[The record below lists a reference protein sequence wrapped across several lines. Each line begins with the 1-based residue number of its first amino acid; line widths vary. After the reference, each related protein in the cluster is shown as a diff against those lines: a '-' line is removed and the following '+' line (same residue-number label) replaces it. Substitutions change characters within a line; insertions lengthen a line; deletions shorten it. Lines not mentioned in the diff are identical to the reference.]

1 MRILVA
7 GTAHYPALNGQAV
20 FTENLAKGLAKR
32 GHNVLSVFP
41 SEKGYA
47 YHAQW
52 ENVQIEA
59 LRSVNLN
66 LLHGDAY
73 FSLFSSPAIQK
84 IFDKFQP
91 EIVHVQDHFPL
102 SHDVV
107 QVARR
112 NGIRIIGT
120 NHFMPEN
127 LAPYIPVL
135 SKIKPIYDWI
145 MWHWMLG
152 VYNRLDVATAQSQAS
167 ASLLRSQG
175 LRIPIF
181 PVSCGI
187 DLKRYYPNPNVDRP
201 AIRAKYGL
209 DPQRT
214 IFLFVGRV
222 DREKRLDVLLKAM
235 HLINRDDIQ
244 LVITGH
250 GAAMNTLETFA
261 KELGLGEYVHFTGFI
276 PKEELPGLLNSVDIF
291 TMPSEAE
298 LLSIA
303 SLEAMACG
311 RPMLLAN
318 AVALPE
324 LVEDGINGYLFKAG
338 DVTEAAICMTLLA
351 DQPERWAEM
360 GAASLRKARFHGF
373 ENTMRQYEM
382 VYQAVLSYEESPAA
396 IHI

>member
-20 FTENLAKGLAKR
+20 FTENLAKALAKR

-41 SEKGYA
+41 SETGYA

-59 LRSVNLN
+59 LRSLNLN
-66 LLHGDAY
+66 RLHSDAY
-73 FSLFSSPAIQK
+73 FSLFSGPAIQR
-84 IFDKFQP
+84 IFNKFQP
-91 EIVHVQDHFPL
+91 EVVHVQDHFPL
-102 SHDVV
+102 SRDVV

-135 SKIKPIYDWI
+135 PKFKSAYDWI

-187 DLKRYYPNPNVDRP
+187 DLKRYYPNPHVDRL
-201 AIRAKYGL
+201 AVRTKYGL
-209 DPQRT
+209 DPNRK

-222 DREKRLDVLLKAM
+222 DLEKRLDVLLKAM
-235 HLINRDDIQ
+235 HQLNRDDIQ
-244 LVITGH
+244 LVIAGH
-250 GAAMNTLETFA
+250 GAAKDTLEIFA
-261 KELGLGEYVHFTGFI
+261 KELDLGEGVHFTGFI
-276 PKEELPGLLNSVDIF
+276 PNEDLPALLNSVDIF
-291 TMPSEAE
+291 TMPSDAE

-311 RPMLLAN
+311 RPVLLAN

-324 LVEDGINGYLFKAG
+324 LVDDGVNGYLFKAG
-338 DVTEAAICMTLLA
+338 DVTDVAMGITMLA

-373 ENTMRQYEM
+373 ENTMRQYETI
-382 VYQAVLSYEESPAA
+382 YQAVLSYKESVAA
-396 IHI
+396 FQI